1 MSHKVIPFLM
11 LAIVLLFI
19 GCKQDNQPTQN
30 ESDLEMQELN
40 KKPVISELITFSG
53 DLQGE
58 QEVTGCCPNAG
69 PFPEYTM
76 NLSQTF
82 GELSGGY
89 DGNIFMNV
97 FGVGQNKSYMVQFG
111 WTNNGSDYFI
121 EIRGGVFQED
131 KKTKTLT
138 ATFMAAPCK
147 IWINNTLSE
156 TVPVNFVLTREPAP

>member
-11 LAIVLLFI
+11 LTIALLFI

-30 ESDLEMQELN
+30 ESELETQELN
-40 KKPVISELITFSG
+40 KKPVNSELITFTD

-58 QEVTGCCPNAG
+58 QVVTDCCPNAG

-82 GELSGGY
+82 GAQQGEHE
-89 DGNIFMNV
+89 GNIFMNV
-97 FGVGQNKSYMVQFG
+97 FGAGKNKSYMVQFS

-138 ATFMAAPCK
+138 ATFTTAPCE
-147 IWINNTLSE
+147 IWINNSLSN
-156 TVPVNFVLTREPAP
+156 TVPVNFILIREPAP